1 MQSTNSEQYVW
12 NTYPHLE
19 YEKNSY
25 NQQARENP
33 MIKIGKIYECHFT
46 EEDIQM
52 ASKHMKE
59 VSYGKLKLKSHLVE

>member
-1 MQSTNSEQYVW
+1 MSGTHIHSR
-12 NTYPHLE
+12 

-52 ASKHMKE
+52 ASKYMVVRE
-59 VSYGKLKLKSHLVE
+59 MYEN